1 MSTQHR
7 ALPPSDP
14 TGWYALAFSRELP
27 PEGLLTREIVGGDII
42 LYRTA
47 GGAVRATD
55 PYCPH
60 MGAHLGKG
68 GRVAGDTLICP
79 FHAFSFDGHG
89 RCVATPYG
97 HKAPKRAR
105 LRTWHV
111 DEVGGVVMVWYDRA
125 GGPPQW
131 AVPSLDMRGWRPWAW
146 RTFTLASH
154 PQETSE
160 NSVDIGHFSVVHGY
174 EDVAELER
182 ATVDGPLLQA
192 RYAMTRRR
200 PLLPTLESEFQVSV
214 WGLGYSLVEV
224 TVRSAGLALR
234 NLVLSTPTGDGQI
247 TLRIAL
253 SVPTFPG
260 SALVQQAALAAFAAD
275 VRQDFAIWEN
285 KTSIARPA
293 LARGDGPVG
302 LFRQWARQF
311 YPQPA
316 LHSVERAS

>member
-1 MSTQHR
+1 MSSLHR
-7 ALPPSDP
+7 TLPPSDP
-14 TGWYALAFSRELP
+14 TGWYALAFSRELGP
-27 PEGLLTREIVGGDII
+27 QQLLTRAFVGGELI

-47 GGAVRATD
+47 DGEVRATD

-60 MGAHLGKG
+60 MGAHIGRG
-68 GRVAGDTLICP
+68 GRVDGDRLVCP
-79 FHAFSFDGHG
+79 FHAFAFDGSG

-97 HKAPKRAR
+97 HKAPKKAR

-111 DEVGGVVMVWYDRA
+111 DEVGGTVLVWYDRA
-125 GGPPQW
+125 GRAPLWSVPP
-131 AVPSLDMRGWRPWAW
+131 LEMDGWRPWAW
-146 RTFTLASH
+146 RSFSLASH

-174 EDVAELER
+174 SDVEELER
-182 ATVDGPLLQA
+182 ATTDGPLLRA

-200 PLLPTLESEFQVSV
+200 PLLPTLQSEFSVSV

-224 TVRSAGLALR
+224 SVRSAGLSLR
-234 NLVLSTPTGDGQI
+234 NLVLATPTGDGQI

-253 SVPTFPG
+253 SVPQFPG
-260 SALVQQAALAAFAAD
+260 SALVQQAALSAFAAD

-285 KTSIARPA
+285 KTSIVRPA

-316 LHSVERAS
+316 LRSVECAS